1 MALKPL
7 EVLHKG
13 LKILNN
19 RVKAKKEALQA
30 RLAERKS
37 ISSQDEHWLDHDA
50 NLVDEQQVLDALENT
65 SDYERGVARLGD
77 EQKGVVR
84 RLREA
89 AGDLSKVV
97 GKKRKRVSNIFP
109 VSQMELTNERP
120 RTCKQRTQ

>member
-65 SDYERGVARLGD
+65 SDYEQGVARLGD

-97 GKKRKRVSNIFP
+97 GKKRKCVSNIFP

-120 RTCKQRTQ
+120 RTCKQRTR